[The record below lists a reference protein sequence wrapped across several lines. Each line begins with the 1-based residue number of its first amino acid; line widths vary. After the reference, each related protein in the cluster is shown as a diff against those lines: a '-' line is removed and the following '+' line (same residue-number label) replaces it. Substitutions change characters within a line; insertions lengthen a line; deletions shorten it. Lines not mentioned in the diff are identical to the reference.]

1 MIPKDRDELAAK
13 ANEPLIPGPVV
24 LGTSVGSKHIDI
36 TEPLLPEPGA
46 APPTIVEVAN
56 PIATTDSQIS
66 AQNQRVDRVCTPS
79 FADWG
84 TLPVRPVTLPLPSLC
99 TFAAGLYLLASGTGG
114 GKTETATALTL
125 AVKELGNDQRVD
137 TLYSYVFEAR
147 AAAPRAGVRP
157 ETEHEQS
164 ERAALASMKGLVAL
178 QAMLD
183 TAKKQ
188 RHEAARSAGDD
199 QRNIDLQ
206 KELEESRRSKLALFS
221 EPSRFLSDVEH
232 ITAGRDG
239 TNEVL
244 FWAVDSVTLAIKQ
257 SFPFSRSG
265 SPAGEKGV
273 QPADIRFVFELSRM
287 CLMRNVVMVALLN
300 SQIIQFTEILE
311 GACEGQIRLA
321 ERGAFSKRDRITRE
335 WRTIAIPKRFNEQ
348 AREILG
354 YSKLDSSPSIY
365 VA

>member
-1 MIPKDRDELAAK
+1 
-13 ANEPLIPGPVV
+13 
-24 LGTSVGSKHIDI
+24 
-36 TEPLLPEPGA
+36 
-46 APPTIVEVAN
+46 
-56 PIATTDSQIS
+56 
-66 AQNQRVDRVCTPS
+66 
-79 FADWG
+79 
-84 TLPVRPVTLPLPSLC
+84 
-99 TFAAGLYLLASGTGG
+99 
-114 GKTETATALTL
+114 
-125 AVKELGNDQRVD
+125 
-137 TLYSYVFEAR
+137 
-147 AAAPRAGVRP
+147 
-157 ETEHEQS
+157 
-164 ERAALASMKGLVAL
+164 
-178 QAMLD
+178 MLD